1 MILPFEVEDAEGGS
15 KRDVLLGGVVGDLQ
29 DQTLPRQDVV
39 LLAEASRP
47 TTWGVDSGHNE
58 DVLKFFR
65 DIRGEVVRIHSRGS
79 GETDSCS
86 SVAENAAESLPQE
99 RPDSGNARSGGCSI
113 MWRKQRQRTSDC
125 KDTSRSAFCV
135 LEAANSS
142 VANWDPIRLV
152 SGASISSVAVM

>member
-29 DQTLPRQDVV
+29 DQTMPRQDVV

-65 DIRGEVVRIHSRGS
+65 RYPRRGRAHPLQRE
-79 GETDSCS
+79 
-86 SVAENAAESLPQE
+86 
-99 RPDSGNARSGGCSI
+99 
-113 MWRKQRQRTSDC
+113 WRDGLLLQRC
-125 KDTSRSAFCV
+125 
-135 LEAANSS
+135 
-142 VANWDPIRLV
+142 
-152 SGASISSVAVM
+152 